1 MFGLLRAET
10 HVRWPFCD
18 ISVVVEKSVSV
29 SEISVSVSEISSV
42 VAVSVAHFPSGVV
55 ENCIMCR
62 RHINLSDFSH
72 LKPILIVSY
81 TKSLLFGYLL
91 KISTVVLV
99 VLRICQPN
107 FVVLKVPIL
116 SQKMLATF
124 ANKQSSVYLFVCVD
138 FVSLY

>member
-1 MFGLLRAET
+1 MTCRIRPGL
-10 HVRWPFCD
+10 RWPFCD
-18 ISVVVEKSVSV
+18 ISLSQDNLSVVVEK
-29 SEISVSVSEISSV
+29 SVSVSEISSV

-55 ENCIMCR
+55 EKCIMCH

-81 TKSLLFGYLL
+81 TISLTLLFGYIL

-107 FVVLKVPIL
+107 FVCSYSVPENA
-116 SQKMLATF
+116 S
-124 ANKQSSVYLFVCVD
+124 YLCK
-138 FVSLY
+138 